1 MTHAKS
7 IKSEKSPEKR
17 VAFEKNAS
25 NYFYFY
31 FFKKNMIFKTLPR
44 IGDKD
49 QEELKPLIPVGAG
62 FVNSQIQIDYCVV
75 LSNPGM

>member
-17 VAFEKNAS
+17 VAFVKNS
-25 NYFYFY
+25 NYFY

>member
-1 MTHAKS
+1 
-7 IKSEKSPEKR
+7 
-17 VAFEKNAS
+17 
-25 NYFYFY
+25 
-31 FFKKNMIFKTLPR
+31 MIFKTLPR

-49 QEELKPLIPVGAG
+49 QEELEPLIPVGAG

>member
-1 MTHAKS
+1 MTQTKS
-7 IKSEKSPEKR
+7 IKSVKSREESCFCKSHLKLLLEKKI
-17 VAFEKNAS
+17 
-25 NYFYFY
+25 
-31 FFKKNMIFKTLPR
+31 MIFKTLPR